1 MMDLLALWRSIENF
15 SEEKSEKCITYWPAG
30 LASGKKTENK
40 SNMACLLDCEKAEV
54 EEEEGVYS
62 VVDFP
67 WLLIRKRIK
76 ASLSLA
82 SHLNGVPN
90 SICTFNVFPHEK
102 QTWRQGGGLWAF
114 SAFDFTLSQDPYYRG
129 DTSLFYYFTIQYF
142 SIEGRDCPKP
152 ELLSRLN
159 N

>member
-1 MMDLLALWRSIENF
+1 
-15 SEEKSEKCITYWPAG
+15 
-30 LASGKKTENK
+30 
-40 SNMACLLDCEKAEV
+40 MACLLDCEKAEV

-102 QTWRQGGGLWAF
+102 QT
-114 SAFDFTLSQDPYYRG
+114 
-129 DTSLFYYFTIQYF
+129 
-142 SIEGRDCPKP
+142 
-152 ELLSRLN
+152 
-159 N
+159 